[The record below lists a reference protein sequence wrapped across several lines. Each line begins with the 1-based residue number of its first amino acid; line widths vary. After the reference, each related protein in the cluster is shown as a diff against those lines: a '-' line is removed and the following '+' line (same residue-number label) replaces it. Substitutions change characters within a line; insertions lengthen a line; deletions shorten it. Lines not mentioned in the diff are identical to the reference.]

1 MIRSTALFCIAV
13 VLTLTLG
20 MAQEEKDIEGGKD
33 HPLLSRMP
41 GYFLSGSEV
50 KDFDSYTSAYLT
62 GDDARWEGK
71 MSKLS
76 YTRKAGTK
84 QASMVQVA
92 RNYENAVLKVGG
104 KILYKDERIVCAKIQ
119 KGGAVTWVE
128 ESAYNDGRDYD
139 LVIVE
144 SKQMEQEVTAD
155 AAALGQSLASTGKAA
170 VYGIYFDTDQ
180 SVIKPESTPALEEIS
195 RLLKDNRSLRLY
207 VIGHTDNAGAL
218 DHNLKLSAD
227 RAGAVVKALVGRG
240 IEPSRLKS
248 AGVGPYSP
256 EASNTTDAGKAKN
269 RRVELVEQD

>member
-1 MIRSTALFCIAV
+1 
-13 VLTLTLG
+13 
-20 MAQEEKDIEGGKD
+20 
-33 HPLLSRMP
+33 
-41 GYFLSGSEV
+41 
-50 KDFDSYTSAYLT
+50 
-62 GDDARWEGK
+62 

-76 YTRKAGTK
+76 YTRKEGTK

-128 ESAYNDGRDYD
+128 ESAYNDGRNYD